1 MRKLFKMLL
10 VSAAAGSSFGL
21 AADTDPKV
29 ALFETNLGNFV
40 VETYSSKAPETAAN
54 FVDLVESGFYDG
66 LIFHRVIP
74 NFVVQ
79 AGGMDTNMQSKEPP
93 RTIKNESDNGLQN
106 LGRTLSMART
116 SDPDSASSQFFVNLQ
131 HNPHLDYKPGA
142 WGYAVFGKVVG
153 GWEVIEKIAA
163 LETGPGDVPTSQ
175 AIIQK
180 AGMVERADV
189 QELLD

>member
-1 MRKLFKMLL
+1 MRKFFKMLL
-10 VSAAAGSSFGL
+10 ASASIGSGFGL
-21 AADTDPKV
+21 SADTDTQV
-29 ALFETNLGNFV
+29 ALFETNHGNFV
-40 VETYSSKAPETAAN
+40 VETYSSKAPETVAN
-54 FVDLVESGFYDG
+54 FVDLVESNFYDG
-66 LIFHRVIP
+66 LIFHRVIQ

-79 AGGMDTNMQSKEPP
+79 AGGMDTDMQPRQTP

-106 LGRTLSMART
+106 LERTLSMART

-131 HNPHLDYKPGA
+131 HNPHLDYKPNQ

-163 LETGPGDVPTSQ
+163 LETGSGDVPTSQ

-180 AGMVERADV
+180 AAMVERADV

>member
-1 MRKLFKMLL
+1 MLL
-10 VSAAAGSSFGL
+10 ASATVGSGFGL
-21 AADTDPKV
+21 AADTDSQV
-29 ALFETNLGNFV
+29 VLFETNLGNFV
-40 VETYSSKAPETAAN
+40 VETYSSKAPETVSN
-54 FVDLVESGFYDG
+54 FVDLVESNFYDG
-66 LIFHRVIP
+66 LIFHRVIQ

-79 AGGMDTNMQSKEPP
+79 AGGVDTDNQSREAP

-106 LGRTLSMART
+106 LERTLSMART

-131 HNPHLDYKPGA
+131 HNPHLDYKSGQ

-163 LETGPGDVPTSQ
+163 SETGPGDVPTSQ

-180 AGMVERADV
+180 ATLVERTDV
-189 QELLD
+189 QDLLD